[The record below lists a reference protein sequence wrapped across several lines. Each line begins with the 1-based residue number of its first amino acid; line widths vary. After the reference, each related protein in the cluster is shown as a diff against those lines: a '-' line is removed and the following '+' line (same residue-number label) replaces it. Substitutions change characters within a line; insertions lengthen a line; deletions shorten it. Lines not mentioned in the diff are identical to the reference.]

1 MKYSWNVIGHEQTIR
16 FLEKLLDVSNRPHG
30 YLFYGGKG
38 LGKDSLVQQFIQ
50 QLMCQKHHIKNN
62 SIPECIP
69 CGGCEHCNQKQH
81 PDICIIDRE
90 VDEKTGKL
98 KKNIGI
104 EQIRV
109 LQGQLQ
115 KGTFLG
121 AYNCGLIQNAHLL
134 SDSAANSLL
143 KLLEEPPKQTLLF
156 LTADTLVT
164 IPKTIMSRCQLV
176 HIGQVATEAIKIALE
191 ENGIE
196 SEKAQRIAQVAQGAP
211 QYALS
216 LAQNTEKQEAY
227 YKKIQEILRILQ
239 APNYERFQIIDGSLK
254 EYKGV
259 SAQLRYV
266 SEFVSLLNS
275 VLRDIL
281 LISYGISSEF
291 RVHMIIQ
298 QDLEKLTQKYSSERI
313 KGLLIQNKRFL
324 QQVNKNINP
333 QLALENILLSL

>member
-1 MKYSWNVIGHEQTIR
+1 MKYSWNVIGHKQTIR

-38 LGKDSLVQQFIQ
+38 LGKDSLVQQFIR
-50 QLMCQKHHIKNN
+50 QLMCQNYHIKND

-69 CGGCEHCNQKQH
+69 CGSCEHCQQKQH

-98 KKNIGI
+98 KKNISI

-156 LTADTLVT
+156 LTADTLVS

-176 HIGQVATEAIKIALE
+176 HIGQVATEAIKVALE
-191 ENGIE
+191 NNGIE

-227 YKKIQEILRILQ
+227 YKKIQEILQILQ
-239 APNYERFQIIDGSLK
+239 APNYERFQIIDASLK

-281 LISYGISSEF
+281 LISYGVSSEF
-291 RVHMIIQ
+291 RVHMIVQ